1 MKLRIGF
8 GRPAMGFLEP
18 SPPPFDLEEWK
29 AKPHLTRLKPLVQD
43 WGLNGFGSPTFVYF
57 IYVFKL
63 VVFSVGALFV
73 ISLTPGLG
81 TLGNLGDWWTEPIV
95 FQKLAV
101 WLLLWEILGLGAGS
115 MPLSFRFVP
124 PIGGVLYWLR
134 PGTVRLPPWPDRVPF
149 TKGSTRTALDVGLY
163 AGVLAAGVFLLAST
177 GVDAGGGSAGK
188 LAPAGI
194 AVLLGLLCLLGLR
207 DKVSFLG
214 ARPEIYGTILAVGL
228 FPVEHWIVA
237 WQFCLFFIWWGAA
250 SSKLNHHFPFVVST
264 MMSNAP
270 LIQSRAFKRRLWRDY
285 PEDMRPSRMVEGIAH
300 FGTVQEFLWPLLLI
314 TVDNDTVRTIAII
327 GMILFHLNITSMFPL
342 AVPLEW
348 NLFMIYGLLFL
359 FGHYGDTPL
368 STIGDPLLI
377 AFLAVALVLLPV
389 IGGLRPD
396 KISFLPSMR
405 YYAGNWA
412 TTQWLFR
419 KGSGAEEKLDTLV
432 KKPARIIVKQVGEIY
447 DPETAEFLLNKGL
460 SFRAMHSH
468 GRALNGLLPHAV
480 DDVEDYDVR
489 EGELI
494 SNIVNGWNFGDA
506 HFHGRQ
512 LLEAVQ
518 ERCGFAPGDVRVIA
532 LESEPTGWG
541 RGRQRYEVWD
551 PVDGLIEEG
560 SVAVMDMVTRQP
572 WLDEHYDV
580 PVAVDRG
587 SARIEQPVP
596 VA

>member
-1 MKLRIGF
+1 
-8 GRPAMGFLEP
+8 MGFLEP

-29 AKPHLTRLKPLVQD
+29 SKPHLTRLKPLVQD
-43 WGLNGFGSPTFVYF
+43 WGMNGFGSPTFVYF
-57 IYVFKL
+57 IYVLKL
-63 VVFSVGALFV
+63 ILFSVGALFV

-81 TLGNLGDWWTEPIV
+81 SLGDLSDWWTQPIV

-124 PIGGVLYWLR
+124 PIGGALYWLR
-134 PGTVRLPPWPDRVPF
+134 TGTVRLPPWPDRVPF
-149 TKGSTRTALDVGLY
+149 TKGTTRSALDVGLY
-163 AGVLAAGVFLLAST
+163 AGVLAAGIFLLAAS
-177 GVDAGGGSAGK
+177 GVDSVAGSAGK
-188 LAPAGI
+188 LPPAGI
-194 AVLLGLLCLLGLR
+194 AVLLGLLGLLGLR

-214 ARPEIYGTILAVGL
+214 ARPEIYATILIVGL
-228 FPVEHWIVA
+228 FPVQHWIVA
-237 WQFCLFFIWWGAA
+237 WQFVLFFIWWGAA

-270 LIQSRAFKRRLWRDY
+270 LIRSRAFKRRLWRDY
-285 PEDMRPSRMVEGIAH
+285 PEDMRPSRLAAAVAH
-300 FGTVQEFLWPLLLI
+300 FGTVQEFLWPFLLI
-314 TVDNDTVRTIAII
+314 TVDNHTVRTIAIV

-348 NLFMIYGLLFL
+348 NLFMIFGLLFL

-377 AFLAVALVLLPV
+377 AVLAIPCVILPLL
-389 IGGLRPD
+389 GGLRPD

-412 TTQWLFR
+412 STAWLFR
-419 KGSGAEEKLDTLV
+419 KGSGAEEKLDTRV

-468 GRALNGLLPHAV
+468 GRALNALLPHAV
-480 DDVEDYDVR
+480 DDVEVYDVR

-494 SNIVNGWNFGDA
+494 SNIVNGWNFGDG
-506 HFHGRQ
+506 HFHGAQ
-512 LLEAVQ
+512 LLAAVQ
-518 ERCGFAPGDVRVIA
+518 DRCGFEAGDVRVIA
-532 LESEPTGWG
+532 LESEATGS
-541 RGRQRYEVWD
+541 GRQRYQILD

-560 SVAVMDMVTRQP
+560 SVAVRDMITRQP
-572 WLDEHYDV
+572 WLDESYDL

-587 SARIEQPVP
+587 AVADEEPLPV
-596 VA
+596 V

>member
-1 MKLRIGF
+1 
-8 GRPAMGFLEP
+8 MGFFEP

-29 AKPHLTRLKPLVQD
+29 TKPHLTRLKPLVQD
-43 WGLNGFGSPTFVYF
+43 WGINGFGSPTFVYF
-57 IYVFKL
+57 IYVLKL
-63 VVFSVGALFV
+63 IVFSVGALFV

-81 TLGNLGDWWTEPIV
+81 SLGNLSDWWTQPIV

-124 PIGGVLYWLR
+124 PIGGALYWLR
-134 PGTVRLPPWPDRVPF
+134 TGTVRLPPWPDKVPF
-149 TKGSTRTALDVGLY
+149 TKGTTRTVLDVALY
-163 AGVLAAGVFLLAST
+163 AGVLAAGIFLLAAS
-177 GVDAGGGSAGK
+177 GVDSVAGSAGK
-188 LAPAGI
+188 LPPAGI
-194 AVLLGLLCLLGLR
+194 AVLLGLLGLLGLR

-214 ARPEIYGTILAVGL
+214 ARPEIYATVLIVGL
-228 FPVEHWIVA
+228 FPVQHWIVA
-237 WQFCLFFIWWGAA
+237 WQFIFLFIWWGAA

-285 PEDMRPSRMVEGIAH
+285 PEDMRPSRLAAAIAH
-300 FGTVQEFLWPLLLI
+300 LGTVQEFLWPFLLI

-348 NLFMIYGLLFL
+348 NLFMIFGLLFL

-377 AFLAVALVLLPV
+377 AVLAVPCIILPLL
-389 IGGLRPD
+389 GGLRPD
-396 KISFLPSMR
+396 KVSFLPAMR

-412 TTQWLFR
+412 TTAWLFR
-419 KGSGAEEKLDTLV
+419 KGSGAEEKLDTQI
-432 KKPARIIVKQVGEIY
+432 KKPARIIVEQVGDIY

-512 LLEAVQ
+512 LLEAIQ
-518 ERCGFAPGDVRVIA
+518 ERCEFGAGDVRVIF

-541 RGRQRYEVWD
+541 RGHQRFQVWD
-551 PVDGLIEEG
+551 PVAGLVVEG
-560 SVAVMDMVTRQP
+560 SVAVADLIDRQP
-572 WLDEHYDV
+572 WLDERYDL
-580 PVAVDRG
+580 PVAVETGAAVGDEP
-587 SARIEQPVP
+587 IP

>member
-1 MKLRIGF
+1 
-8 GRPAMGFLEP
+8 
-18 SPPPFDLEEWK
+18 
-29 AKPHLTRLKPLVQD
+29 
-43 WGLNGFGSPTFVYF
+43 
-57 IYVFKL
+57 
-63 VVFSVGALFV
+63 
-73 ISLTPGLG
+73 
-81 TLGNLGDWWTEPIV
+81 
-95 FQKLAV
+95 
-101 WLLLWEILGLGAGS
+101 

-124 PIGGVLYWLR
+124 PIGGALYWLR
-134 PGTVRLPPWPDRVPF
+134 TGTVRLPPWPDKVPF
-149 TKGSTRTALDVGLY
+149 TKGTTRTVLDVALY
-163 AGVLAAGVFLLAST
+163 AGVLAAGIFLLAAS
-177 GVDAGGGSAGK
+177 GVDSVAGSAGK
-188 LAPAGI
+188 LPPAGL
-194 AVLLGLLCLLGLR
+194 AVLLGLLGLLGLR

-214 ARPEIYGTILAVGL
+214 ARPEIYATVLIVGL
-228 FPVEHWIVA
+228 FPVQHWIVA
-237 WQFCLFFIWWGAA
+237 WQFIFLFIWWGAA

-285 PEDMRPSRMVEGIAH
+285 PEDMRPSRLAAAIAH
-300 FGTVQEFLWPLLLI
+300 LGTVQEFLWPFLLI

-348 NLFMIYGLLFL
+348 NLFMIFGLLFL

-377 AFLAVALVLLPV
+377 AVLAVPCIILPLL
-389 IGGLRPD
+389 GGLRPD
-396 KISFLPSMR
+396 KISFLPAMR

-412 TTQWLFR
+412 TTAWLFR
-419 KGSGAEEKLDTLV
+419 KGSGAEEKLDTQI
-432 KKPARIIVKQVGEIY
+432 KKPARIIVEQVGDIY

-512 LLEAVQ
+512 LLEAIQ
-518 ERCGFAPGDVRVIA
+518 DRCEFGAGDVRVIF

-541 RGRQRYEVWD
+541 RGHQRFQVWD
-551 PVDGLIEEG
+551 PVAGLVVEG
-560 SVAVMDMVTRQP
+560 SVAVADLIDRQP
-572 WLDEHYDV
+572 WLDERYDL
-580 PVAVDRG
+580 PVAVDTG
-587 SARIEQPVP
+587 AAVGDEPVP

>member
-1 MKLRIGF
+1 
-8 GRPAMGFLEP
+8 MGFFEP

-29 AKPHLTRLKPLVQD
+29 TKPHLTRLKPLVQD
-43 WGLNGFGSPTFVYF
+43 WGVNGFGSPTFVYF
-57 IYVFKL
+57 IYVLKL
-63 VVFSVGALFV
+63 IVFSVGALFV

-81 TLGNLGDWWTEPIV
+81 SLGNLSDWWTQPIV

-124 PIGGVLYWLR
+124 PIGGALYWLR
-134 PGTVRLPPWPDRVPF
+134 TGTVRLPPWPDKVPF
-149 TKGSTRTALDVGLY
+149 TKGTTRTVLDVALY
-163 AGVLAAGVFLLAST
+163 AGVLAAGIFLLAAS
-177 GVDAGGGSAGK
+177 GVDSVAGSAGK
-188 LAPAGI
+188 LPPAGI
-194 AVLLGLLCLLGLR
+194 AVLLGLLGLLGLR

-214 ARPEIYGTILAVGL
+214 ARPEIYATVLIVGL
-228 FPVEHWIVA
+228 FPVQHWIVA
-237 WQFCLFFIWWGAA
+237 WQFIFLFIWWGAA

-285 PEDMRPSRMVEGIAH
+285 PEDMRPSRLAAAIAH
-300 FGTVQEFLWPLLLI
+300 LGTVQEFLWPFLLI

-348 NLFMIYGLLFL
+348 NLFMIFGLLFL

-377 AFLAVALVLLPV
+377 AVLAVPCIILPLL
-389 IGGLRPD
+389 GGLRPD
-396 KISFLPSMR
+396 KVSFLPAMR

-412 TTQWLFR
+412 TTAWLFR
-419 KGSGAEEKLDTLV
+419 KGSGAEEKLDTQI
-432 KKPARIIVKQVGEIY
+432 KKPARIIVEQVGDIY

-480 DDVEDYDVR
+480 DEVEDYDVR

-512 LLEAVQ
+512 LLEAIQ
-518 ERCGFAPGDVRVIA
+518 ERCEFGAGDVRVIF

-541 RGRQRYEVWD
+541 RGHQRFQVWD
-551 PVDGLIEEG
+551 PVAGLVVEG
-560 SVAVMDMVTRQP
+560 SVAVADLIDRQP
-572 WLDEHYDV
+572 WLDERYDL
-580 PVAVDRG
+580 PVAVETGAAVGD
-587 SARIEQPVP
+587 EPVP

>member
-1 MKLRIGF
+1 
-8 GRPAMGFLEP
+8 MGFFEP

-29 AKPHLTRLKPLVQD
+29 TKPHLTRLKPLVQD
-43 WGLNGFGSPTFVYF
+43 WGINGFGSPTFVYF
-57 IYVFKL
+57 IYVLKL
-63 VVFSVGALFV
+63 IVFSVGALFV

-81 TLGNLGDWWTEPIV
+81 SLGNLSDWWTQPIV

-124 PIGGVLYWLR
+124 PIGGALYWLR
-134 PGTVRLPPWPDRVPF
+134 TGTVRLPPWPDKVPF
-149 TKGSTRTALDVGLY
+149 TKGTTRTVLDVALY
-163 AGVLAAGVFLLAST
+163 AGVLAAGIFLLAAS
-177 GVDAGGGSAGK
+177 GVDSVAGSAGK
-188 LAPAGI
+188 LPPAGI
-194 AVLLGLLCLLGLR
+194 AVLLGLLGLLGLR

-214 ARPEIYGTILAVGL
+214 ARPEIYATVLIVGL
-228 FPVEHWIVA
+228 FPVQHWIVA
-237 WQFCLFFIWWGAA
+237 WQFIFLFIWWGAA

-285 PEDMRPSRMVEGIAH
+285 PEDMRPSRLAAAIAH
-300 FGTVQEFLWPLLLI
+300 LGTVQEFLWPFLLI

-348 NLFMIYGLLFL
+348 NLFMIFGLLFL

-377 AFLAVALVLLPV
+377 AVLAVPCIILPLL
-389 IGGLRPD
+389 GGLRPD
-396 KISFLPSMR
+396 KVSFLPAMR

-412 TTQWLFR
+412 TTAWLFR
-419 KGSGAEEKLDTLV
+419 KGSGAEEKLDTQI
-432 KKPARIIVKQVGEIY
+432 KKPARIIVEQVGDIY

-512 LLEAVQ
+512 LLEAIQ
-518 ERCGFAPGDVRVIA
+518 ERCEFGAGDVRVIF

-541 RGRQRYEVWD
+541 RGHQRFQVWD
-551 PVDGLIEEG
+551 PVAGLVVEG
-560 SVAVMDMVTRQP
+560 SVAVADLIDRQP
-572 WLDEHYDV
+572 WLDERYDL
-580 PVAVDRG
+580 PVTVETGAAVGD
-587 SARIEQPVP
+587 EPVP

>member
-1 MKLRIGF
+1 
-8 GRPAMGFLEP
+8 MGFFEP

-29 AKPHLTRLKPLVQD
+29 TKPHLTRLKPLVQD
-43 WGLNGFGSPTFVYF
+43 WGINGFGSPTFVYF
-57 IYVFKL
+57 IYVLKL
-63 VVFSVGALFV
+63 IVFSVGALFV

-81 TLGNLGDWWTEPIV
+81 SLGNLSDWWTQPIV

-124 PIGGVLYWLR
+124 PIGGALYWLR
-134 PGTVRLPPWPDRVPF
+134 TGTVRLPPWPDKVPF
-149 TKGSTRTALDVGLY
+149 TKGTTRTVLDVALY
-163 AGVLAAGVFLLAST
+163 AGVLAAGIFLLAAS
-177 GVDAGGGSAGK
+177 GVDSVAGSAGK
-188 LAPAGI
+188 LPPAGI
-194 AVLLGLLCLLGLR
+194 AVLLGLLGLLGLR

-214 ARPEIYGTILAVGL
+214 ARPEIYATVLIVGL
-228 FPVEHWIVA
+228 FPVQHWIVA
-237 WQFCLFFIWWGAA
+237 WQFIFLFIWWGAA

-285 PEDMRPSRMVEGIAH
+285 PEDMRPSRLAAAIAH
-300 FGTVQEFLWPLLLI
+300 LGTVQEFLWPFLLI

-348 NLFMIYGLLFL
+348 NLFMIFGLLFL

-377 AFLAVALVLLPV
+377 AVLAVPCIILPLL
-389 IGGLRPD
+389 GGLRPD
-396 KISFLPSMR
+396 KVSFLPAMR

-412 TTQWLFR
+412 TTAWLFR
-419 KGSGAEEKLDTLV
+419 KGSGAEEKLDTQI
-432 KKPARIIVKQVGEIY
+432 KKPARIIVEQVGDIY

-512 LLEAVQ
+512 LLEAIQ
-518 ERCGFAPGDVRVIA
+518 ERCEFGAGDVRVIF

-541 RGRQRYEVWD
+541 RGHQRFQVWD
-551 PVDGLIEEG
+551 PVAGLVVEG
-560 SVAVMDMVTRQP
+560 SVAVADLIDRQP
-572 WLDEHYDV
+572 WLDERYDL
-580 PVAVDRG
+580 PVAVETGAAVGDEPI
-587 SARIEQPVP
+587 A